1 MYITEA
7 EIKQAVH
14 KYCQITFSED
24 LAMDPPFVFS
34 QRHIREMRKL
44 LARADRRR
52 GLKRMMRHAVACVA
66 AVLVIFFTACI
77 VSPKVWAAVR
87 SWYVVHIGQDQTVYQ
102 FEHIEND
109 HAFLVVRPGALP
121 DGMVLK
127 NMDEGNGYSIQEYEN
142 AKTGEYINF
151 SYHWLTVRERAQI
164 EQMVEQYETVQLG
177 DGYEAVLY
185 EDNGL
190 LKLAWYEKYNL
201 ISYWAESNM
210 TAEKLIS
217 AFGEIEMHPPL
228 YVPTWLP
235 EKYELVDIENDKG
248 TIDNVY
254 MSQESDDV
262 IIITI
267 ADYGIIS
274 QLPVWGEGESRDVFI
289 NGHEGIVVWG
299 DGFYKGSAV
308 FFIDRNENLVFTIQT
323 GLIDPDL
330 VIHIAESLRKSAQ
343 Q

>member
-1 MYITEA
+1 MYVSET

-14 KYCQITFSED
+14 RYCQRAFSAD
-24 LAMDPPFVFS
+24 MVMDPPFVFS
-34 QRHIREMRKL
+34 QEHIQKMRKL
-44 LARADRRR
+44 LDRADRRR
-52 GLKRMMRHAVACVA
+52 GLKRMMRHAAACVA
-66 AVLVIFFTACI
+66 AVLLIFFTACI

-87 SWYVVHIGQDQTVYQ
+87 SWYVVHIGPDQTVYQ

-109 HAFLVVRPGALP
+109 HAFLVVSPGALP
-121 DGMVLK
+121 EGMELK
-127 NMDEGNGYSIQEYEN
+127 SIDEGNGYSIQEYEN

-190 LKLAWYEKYNL
+190 FKLAWYEKYNL
-201 ISYWAESNM
+201 ISYWAESNLSQ
-210 TAEKLIS
+210 EDLIT
-217 AFGEIEMHPPL
+217 AFGKMSMHPTLFVPL
-228 YVPTWLP
+228 WLP
-235 EKYELVDIENDKG
+235 EGYELVDREYEAR
-248 TIDNVY
+248 TIDSVY
-254 MSQESDDV
+254 MNSESGDI

-274 QLPVWGEGESRDVFI
+274 QLPVWGEGESKDVFI
-289 NGHEGIVVWG
+289 NGHEGIVMWG
-299 DGFYKGSAV
+299 DGFYKGAAV

-323 GLIDPDL
+323 GQIDPDM
-330 VIHIAESLRKSAQ
+330 VIHIAENLLKSGR
-343 Q
+343 